1 MPLRSRPI
9 WAKLT
14 TVDDGSETNWKPCPV
29 LTGVVAVTAMVTFP
43 IWKKSPAK
51 WFTASCTPMKFFV
64 MPLHLMSREFMIPLA
79 YPSGRFGLKLF
90 PTVKASNTAQIF
102 SAWSSALPPAK
113 STLALPG
120 GSGVVQ
126 VTRLGETP
134 ASQE

>member
-1 MPLRSRPI
+1 MRSLPI

-14 TVDDGSETNWKPCPV
+14 TVDAGSETNRKPCPV
-29 LTGVVAVTAMVTFP
+29 LTGVDAVTAMVTIP

-64 MPLHLMSREFMIPLA
+64 MPLHLMSRELMIPLTN
-79 YPSGRFGLKLF
+79 PCGRFGLVLL
-90 PTVKASNTAQIF
+90 PTVKASNTEQMLF
-102 SAWSSALPPAK
+102 ALRLAVPPAK

-126 VTRLGETP
+126 KVRLSEMP